1 MAKLS
6 SVQKNINRLKLIDKF
21 SNKRKL
27 LKKKIMDKMK
37 DGIQF
42 LTENYGR
49 IDIPL
54 GNVQRLKH
62 GKVNLPLGGGPDML
76 RAIYTRNDENIMKGV
91 AGDCYIQFVEWDP
104 EGNIYSESVHQF
116 GARTSVIDSKHY
128 DDQTK
133 LFSKEIMKPI
143 RQK

>member
-1 MAKLS
+1 M
-6 SVQKNINRLKLIDKF
+6 
-21 SNKRKL
+21 
-27 LKKKIMDKMK
+27 KKIMDKMK

-76 RAIYTRNDENIMKGV
+76 RAIYTRNDENIAKGV

-104 EGNIYSESVHQF
+104 EGNIYLKVFTNLELGLLLLIQN
-116 GARTSVIDSKHY
+116 
-128 DDQTK
+128 
-133 LFSKEIMKPI
+133 IMMIKQNCF
-143 RQK
+143 RKRL

>member
-1 MAKLS
+1 
-6 SVQKNINRLKLIDKF
+6 
-21 SNKRKL
+21 
-27 LKKKIMDKMK
+27 MK